1 MFSAYPE
8 CVLLCCDEIF
18 SEYNQQDATFL
29 CFCQTLYM
37 FRTVFL
43 SIIRSSKLHIQLQ
56 VFVRPLLLPAA
67 SLARLAAGSSIG
79 LTNTWRRMGSF
90 ELLMMVRKN
99 RLKLVERL
107 TKINKSWNVA
117 SCWLYSANI
126 LNCTYQDILCILGVE
141 ISHSVQYARHQE
153 LVFSFCRK
161 QETFCLTF
169 TSSTPAP
176 GLTQHPVLYVT
187 EALIQ
192 WHNVAGARNWPL
204 SVV

>member
-1 MFSAYPE
+1 MSSNFYD
-8 CVLLCCDEIF
+8 LLNCKFNIHRPVHR
-18 SEYNQQDATFL
+18 
-29 CFCQTLYM
+29 LY
-37 FRTVFL
+37 
-43 SIIRSSKLHIQLQ
+43 IRRVQPTRCNISQYI
-56 VFVRPLLLPAA
+56 FVRPAA

-161 QETFCLTF
+161 QENLSHLHIVHA
-169 TSSTPAP
+169 SSRAYPASC
-176 GLTQHPVLYVT
+176 PVCDRGSYP
-187 EALIQ
+187 
-192 WHNVAGARNWPL
+192 VA
-204 SVV
+204 